1 LKGGSPQIL
10 FYFIL
15 RGIKQNKKKR
25 KQNKK
30 EVESKTSKGGLP
42 APPLKKTAV
51 ELGDRTGDRIES
63 LTFFCVS

>member
-25 KQNKK
+25 KEKKK
-30 EVESKTSKGGLP
+30 EVESKTSKGGCLHHH
-42 APPLKKTAV
+42 
-51 ELGDRTGDRIES
+51 
-63 LTFFCVS
+63 